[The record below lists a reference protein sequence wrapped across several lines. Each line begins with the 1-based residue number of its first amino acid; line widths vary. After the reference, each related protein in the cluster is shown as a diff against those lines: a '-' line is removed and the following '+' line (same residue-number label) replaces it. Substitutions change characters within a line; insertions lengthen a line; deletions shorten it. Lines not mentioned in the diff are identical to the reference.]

1 MRKFK
6 KWVPYLL
13 LLIFLGLLAFF
24 ASAYLKKYPV
34 LDARNLDLFIAG
46 FGPWALVVFFL
57 FYLIFSPVP
66 FASTILAATGGLLF
80 GVVKGASFSIVAG
93 TITSLVPF
101 MVARKLG
108 RSWVEKRLENS
119 KVAGIIRKFDRGSGF
134 NLVLFMRLVGILPW
148 ELQNYIS
155 GVTAIT
161 IPSYFLAT
169 VLGCTPMTF
178 CLAFL
183 GFAFRHPRS
192 WLLPVAIAVTLVAFL
207 IPVGIAWRITSRKEV
222 AKEPPE
228 LLEE

>member
-1 MRKFK
+1 MQKFS
-6 KWVPYLL
+6 KWVPYFLL
-13 LLIFLGLLAFF
+13 LVFLGILSLFAIAFF
-24 ASAYLKKYPV
+24 NQYSV
-34 LDARNLDLFIAG
+34 FDSHNLDLFIAG
-46 FGPWALVVFFL
+46 FGSWALVVFFL
-57 FYLIFSPVP
+57 VYLMFSPVP

-108 RSWVEKRLENS
+108 RTWVEKRLENS
-119 KVAGIIRKFDRGSGF
+119 KVAGIIHKFDRGDGF
-134 NLVLFMRLVGILPW
+134 SFVLFMRLVGILPW

-155 GVTAIT
+155 GTTPIS

-183 GFAFRHPRS
+183 GYALRNPKS
-192 WLLPVAIAVTLVAFL
+192 LLLPIAIAVTLVAFL
-207 IPVGIAWRITSRKEV
+207 IPVGIAWRITSRKKV
-222 AKEPPE
+222 IKEPPE
-228 LLEE
+228 ISEE